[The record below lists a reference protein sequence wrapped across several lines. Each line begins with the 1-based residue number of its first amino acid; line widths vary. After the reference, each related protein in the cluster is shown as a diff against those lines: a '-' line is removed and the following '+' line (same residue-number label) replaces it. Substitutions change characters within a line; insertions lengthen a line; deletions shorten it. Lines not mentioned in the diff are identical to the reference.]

1 MADKRMM
8 DIRKLVGLNVTRLRQ
23 EKALKQE
30 PLAEHAGFTQSYLS
44 QIENGH
50 VNLTLLRLNDL
61 AQCFGV
67 SPMEFFRSPNAE
79 GEDTQLAE

>member
-1 MADKRMM
+1 MIDKRVM
-8 DIRKLVGLNVTRLRQ
+8 DIRKLVGLNVSRLRR

-30 PLAEHAGFTQSYLS
+30 PLAEVAGFTQSYLS

-67 SPMEFFRSPNAE
+67 SPIEFFRPPGTDAVDSDR
-79 GEDTQLAE
+79 GE

>member
-1 MADKRMM
+1 MFDKRVM
-8 DIRKLVGLNVTRLRQ
+8 DIRKLVGLNVSRLRR

-30 PLAEHAGFTQSYLS
+30 PLAEVAGFTQSYLS

-61 AQCFGV
+61 AQCFDV
-67 SPMEFFRSPNAE
+67 SPMEFFRPPAINTFDSGDSE
-79 GEDTQLAE
+79 